1 MFEAIIRMRKLI
13 KPYGSDELLAPF
25 TEIGVNLADVEQIPK
40 FLLNDS
46 AIANVVMLGSGYFN
60 PLQGFMNKTEALSVC
75 DEFRTLNGL
84 FWPIPVLNITREM
97 PDFKIGEKVA
107 LLDSSQ
113 DHNPCIAIMNI
124 SDVEFLSD
132 QDLNYFC
139 IRIFGTN
146 DCNHPGVN
154 KFKKLGNY
162 LVSGSIEVSQLST
175 FPMDH
180 PDTFRTASQLR
191 EIITDLGWRKIVAF
205 QTRNPMHRAHEEVCR
220 IACERI
226 NADGLIIHM
235 LLGKLKEGDI
245 PAKTRDECIRTMVA
259 SYFHDLPVLISGYG
273 FDMLYAGPREAL
285 LHAIVR
291 QNLGATH
298 LIIGR
303 DHAGIGNFYGEF
315 EAQEIFD
322 EWHDVSELQIKIFKA
337 DHAAYSKKLEKVV
350 MLNEV
355 DNHKAVDFVT
365 LSGTKLREL
374 LANGQRPPAEVV
386 RPEVAEILIDFYK
399 LNK

>member
-1 MFEAIIRMRKLI
+1 MSKLI
-13 KPYGSDELLAPF
+13 KPYGSDELLTPF
-25 TEIGVNLADVEQIPK
+25 NEIGVNLADVEQMPK

-75 DEFRTLNGL
+75 DELRTLNGL

-113 DHNPCIAIMNI
+113 YHNPCIAIMNI

-139 IRIFGTN
+139 MRIFGTN

-322 EWHDVSELQIKIFKA
+322 EWHDVSELQIQIFKA

-355 DNHKAVDFVT
+355 DNHQAVDFVT

-374 LANGQRPPAEVV
+374 LANGQLPPAEVV

>member
-1 MFEAIIRMRKLI
+1 MSKLI
-13 KPYGSDELLAPF
+13 KPYGSDELLSPF
-25 TEIGVNLADVEQIPK
+25 NEIGVNLADVEQMPK

-322 EWHDVSELQIKIFKA
+322 EWHDVSELQIQIFKA

-355 DNHKAVDFVT
+355 DNHQVVDFVT

-374 LANGQRPPAEVV
+374 LANGQLPPAEVV

>member
-1 MFEAIIRMRKLI
+1 MSKLI

-25 TEIGVNLADVEQIPK
+25 NEISVNLADVEQIPK

-75 DEFRTLNGL
+75 DELRTLNGL

-191 EIITDLGWRKIVAF
+191 EIITDRGWRKIVAF

-322 EWHDVSELQIKIFKA
+322 EWHDVSELQIQIFKA

-355 DNHKAVDFVT
+355 DNHQAVDFVT

-374 LANGQRPPAEVV
+374 LANGQLPPAEVV

>member
-1 MFEAIIRMRKLI
+1 MSKLI
-13 KPYGSDELLAPF
+13 KPYGSDELLTPF
-25 TEIGVNLADVEQIPK
+25 NEIGVNLADVEQMPK

-75 DEFRTLNGL
+75 DELRTLNGL

-162 LVSGSIEVSQLST
+162 LVSGSIKVSQLST

-322 EWHDVSELQIKIFKA
+322 KWHDVSELQIQIFKA

-374 LANGQRPPAEVV
+374 LANGQLPPAEVV

>member
-1 MFEAIIRMRKLI
+1 MSKLI
-13 KPYGSDELLAPF
+13 KPYGSDELLTPF
-25 TEIGVNLADVEQIPK
+25 KEIGVNLADVEQMPK

-322 EWHDVSELQIKIFKA
+322 KWHDVSELQIQIFKA

-374 LANGQRPPAEVV
+374 LANGQLPPAEVV

>member
-1 MFEAIIRMRKLI
+1 MSKLI
-13 KPYGSDELLAPF
+13 KPYGSDQLLAPF
-25 TEIGVNLADVEQIPK
+25 NEMGVNLADVEQIPK
-40 FLLNDS
+40 FLLNDA

-139 IRIFGTN
+139 MRIFGTN

-322 EWHDVSELQIKIFKA
+322 EWHDVSELQIQIFRA

-355 DNHKAVDFVT
+355 DNHQVVDFVT

-374 LANGQRPPAEVV
+374 LANGQLPPAEVV

>member
-1 MFEAIIRMRKLI
+1 MSKLI
-13 KPYGSDELLAPF
+13 KPYGSNELLTPF
-25 TEIGVNLADVEQIPK
+25 KEIGVNLADVEQMPK

-60 PLQGFMNKTEALSVC
+60 PLQGFMNKTEAISVC
-75 DEFRTLNGL
+75 DELRTLNGL

-139 IRIFGTN
+139 MRIFGTN

-374 LANGQRPPAEVV
+374 LANGQLPPAEVV

>member
-1 MFEAIIRMRKLI
+1 MSKLI
-13 KPYGSDELLAPF
+13 KPYGSDELLTPF
-25 TEIGVNLADVEQIPK
+25 KEIGVNLADVEQMPK

-97 PDFKIGEKVA
+97 PDFKIGEKVV

-139 IRIFGTN
+139 MRIFGTN

-175 FPMDH
+175 FPLDH

-322 EWHDVSELQIKIFKA
+322 KWHDVSELQIQIFKA

-355 DNHKAVDFVT
+355 DNHQAVDFVT

-374 LANGQRPPAEVV
+374 LANGQLPPAEVV

>member
-1 MFEAIIRMRKLI
+1 MSKLI
-13 KPYGSDELLAPF
+13 KPYGSDELLTPF
-25 TEIGVNLADVEQIPK
+25 NEIGVNLADVEQMPK

-139 IRIFGTN
+139 MRIFGTN

-322 EWHDVSELQIKIFKA
+322 KWHDVSELQIQIFKA

-355 DNHKAVDFVT
+355 DNHQAVDFVT

-374 LANGQRPPAEVV
+374 LANGQLPPAEVV

>member
-1 MFEAIIRMRKLI
+1 MSKLI
-13 KPYGSDELLAPF
+13 KPYGSDELLASF
-25 TEIGVNLADVEQIPK
+25 NEIGVNLADVEQIPK

-139 IRIFGTN
+139 MRIFGTN

-374 LANGQRPPAEVV
+374 LANGQLPPAEVV

>member
-1 MFEAIIRMRKLI
+1 MSKLI
-13 KPYGSDELLAPF
+13 KPYGSDELLTPF
-25 TEIGVNLADVEQIPK
+25 NEIGVNLADVEQIPK

-245 PAKTRDECIRTMVA
+245 PAKTRDERIRTMVA

-350 MLNEV
+350 MLSEV

>member
-1 MFEAIIRMRKLI
+1 MSKLI
-13 KPYGSDELLAPF
+13 KPYGSDELLSPF
-25 TEIGVNLADVEQIPK
+25 NEIGVNLADVEQMQK

-46 AIANVVMLGSGYFN
+46 AIANVIMLGSGYFN

-75 DEFRTLNGL
+75 DELRTLNGL

-113 DHNPCIAIMNI
+113 YHNPCIAIMNI

-139 IRIFGTN
+139 MRIFGTN

-322 EWHDVSELQIKIFKA
+322 EWHDVSELQIQIFKA

-355 DNHKAVDFVT
+355 DNHQAVDFVT

-374 LANGQRPPAEVV
+374 LANGQLPPVEVV

>member
-1 MFEAIIRMRKLI
+1 MSKLI
-13 KPYGSDELLAPF
+13 KPYGSDELLTPF
-25 TEIGVNLADVEQIPK
+25 KKIGVNLADVEQMPK

-60 PLQGFMNKTEALSVC
+60 PLQGFMNKTEAISVC
-75 DEFRTLNGL
+75 DELRTLNGL

-322 EWHDVSELQIKIFKA
+322 KWHDVSELQIQIFKA

-355 DNHKAVDFVT
+355 DNHQAVDFVT

-374 LANGQRPPAEVV
+374 LANGQLPPAEVV

>member
-1 MFEAIIRMRKLI
+1 MSKLI
-13 KPYGSDELLAPF
+13 KPYGSDQLLAPF
-25 TEIGVNLADVEQIPK
+25 NEIGVNLADVEQIPK

-139 IRIFGTN
+139 IRIFGTD

-374 LANGQRPPAEVV
+374 LANGQLPPAEVV

>member
-1 MFEAIIRMRKLI
+1 MSKLI
-13 KPYGSDELLAPF
+13 KPYGSNEMLTPF
-25 TEIGVNLADVEQIPK
+25 KEIGVNLADVEQMPK

-60 PLQGFMNKTEALSVC
+60 PLQGFMNKTEAISVC
-75 DEFRTLNGL
+75 DELRTLNGL

-139 IRIFGTN
+139 MRIFGTN

-322 EWHDVSELQIKIFKA
+322 KWHDVSELQIQIFKA

-355 DNHKAVDFVT
+355 DNHQAVDFVT

-374 LANGQRPPAEVV
+374 LANGQLPPAEVV

>member
-1 MFEAIIRMRKLI
+1 MSKLI

-25 TEIGVNLADVEQIPK
+25 NEIGVNLADVEQMPK

-60 PLQGFMNKTEALSVC
+60 PLQGFMNKTEAISVC
-75 DEFRTLNGL
+75 DELRTLNGL

-139 IRIFGTN
+139 MRIFGTN

-355 DNHKAVDFVT
+355 DNHQAVDFVT

-374 LANGQRPPAEVV
+374 LANGQLPPAEVV

>member
-1 MFEAIIRMRKLI
+1 MSKLI
-13 KPYGSDELLAPF
+13 KPYGSNELLTPF
-25 TEIGVNLADVEQIPK
+25 KEIGVNLADVEQMPK

-139 IRIFGTN
+139 MRIFGTN

-322 EWHDVSELQIKIFKA
+322 EWHDVSELQIQIFRA

-374 LANGQRPPAEVV
+374 LANGQLPPAEVV

>member
-1 MFEAIIRMRKLI
+1 MSKLI
-13 KPYGSDELLAPF
+13 KPYGSDELLSPF
-25 TEIGVNLADVEQIPK
+25 NEIGVNLADVEQIPK

-139 IRIFGTN
+139 MRIFGTN

>member
-1 MFEAIIRMRKLI
+1 MSELI
-13 KPYGSDELLAPF
+13 KPYGSDELLTPF
-25 TEIGVNLADVEQIPK
+25 NEIGVNLADVEQIPK

-139 IRIFGTN
+139 MRIFGTN

-374 LANGQRPPAEVV
+374 LANGQLPPAEVV

>member
-1 MFEAIIRMRKLI
+1 MSKLI

-25 TEIGVNLADVEQIPK
+25 NEIGVNLADVEQIPK

-75 DEFRTLNGL
+75 DEFCTLNGL

-355 DNHKAVDFVT
+355 DNHQVVDFVT

-374 LANGQRPPAEVV
+374 LANGQLPPAEVV

>member
-1 MFEAIIRMRKLI
+1 MSKLI
-13 KPYGSDELLAPF
+13 KPYGSNELLTPIK
-25 TEIGVNLADVEQIPK
+25 EIGVNLADVEQMPK

-132 QDLNYFC
+132 QDLDYFC
-139 IRIFGTN
+139 MRIFGTN

-322 EWHDVSELQIKIFKA
+322 KWHDVSELQIQIFKA

-355 DNHKAVDFVT
+355 DNHQAVDFVT

-374 LANGQRPPAEVV
+374 LANGQLPPAEVV

>member
-1 MFEAIIRMRKLI
+1 MSKLI
-13 KPYGSDELLAPF
+13 KPYGSDELLTPF
-25 TEIGVNLADVEQIPK
+25 NEIGVNLADVEQMPK

-322 EWHDVSELQIKIFKA
+322 KWHDVSELQIQIFKA

-355 DNHKAVDFVT
+355 DNHQAVDFVT

-374 LANGQRPPAEVV
+374 LANGQLPPAEVV

>member
-1 MFEAIIRMRKLI
+1 MSKLI
-13 KPYGSDELLAPF
+13 KPYGSDELLTPF
-25 TEIGVNLADVEQIPK
+25 NEIGVNLADVEQMPK

-75 DEFRTLNGL
+75 DELRTLNRL

-139 IRIFGTN
+139 MRIFGTN

-154 KFKKLGNY
+154 NFKKLGNY
-162 LVSGSIEVSQLST
+162 LVSGSVEVSQLST

-180 PDTFRTASQLR
+180 PATFRTASQLR

-322 EWHDVSELQIKIFKA
+322 EWHDVSELQIQIFRA

-374 LANGQRPPAEVV
+374 LANGQLPPAEVV

>member
-1 MFEAIIRMRKLI
+1 MSKLI
-13 KPYGSDELLAPF
+13 KPYGSDELLTPF
-25 TEIGVNLADVEQIPK
+25 NEIGVNLADVEQIPK

-322 EWHDVSELQIKIFKA
+322 EWHDVSELQIQIFKA

-355 DNHKAVDFVT
+355 DNHQAVDFVT

-374 LANGQRPPAEVV
+374 LANGQLPPGEVV

>member
-1 MFEAIIRMRKLI
+1 MSKLI
-13 KPYGSDELLAPF
+13 KPYGSDQLLAPF
-25 TEIGVNLADVEQIPK
+25 NEIGGNLADVEQIPK

-235 LLGKLKEGDI
+235 LLGKLKQGDI

-355 DNHKAVDFVT
+355 DNHKTIDFVT

-374 LANGQRPPAEVV
+374 LANGQLPPAEVV

>member
-1 MFEAIIRMRKLI
+1 MSKLI
-13 KPYGSDELLAPF
+13 KPYGSDELLTPF
-25 TEIGVNLADVEQIPK
+25 NEIGLNLPDVEQIPK

-139 IRIFGTN
+139 MRIFGTN

-235 LLGKLKEGDI
+235 LLGKLKQGDI

-322 EWHDVSELQIKIFKA
+322 EWHDVSELQIQIFKA

-355 DNHKAVDFVT
+355 DNHKAVDYVT

-374 LANGQRPPAEVV
+374 LANGQLPPAEVV

>member
-1 MFEAIIRMRKLI
+1 MSKLI
-13 KPYGSDELLAPF
+13 KPYGSDELRTPF
-25 TEIGVNLADVEQIPK
+25 NAIGVNLADVEQMPK

-60 PLQGFMNKTEALSVC
+60 PLQGFMNKTEAISVC
-75 DEFRTLNGL
+75 DELRTLNGL

-139 IRIFGTN
+139 MRIFGTN

-322 EWHDVSELQIKIFKA
+322 KWHDVSELQIQIFKA

-355 DNHKAVDFVT
+355 DNHQAVDFVT

-374 LANGQRPPAEVV
+374 LANGQLPPAEVV

>member
-1 MFEAIIRMRKLI
+1 MSKLI

-25 TEIGVNLADVEQIPK
+25 NETGVNLADVEQIPK

-75 DEFRTLNGL
+75 DELRTLNGL

-322 EWHDVSELQIKIFKA
+322 KWHDVSELQIQIFKA

-374 LANGQRPPAEVV
+374 LANGQLPPAEVV

>member
-1 MFEAIIRMRKLI
+1 MSKLI
-13 KPYGSDELLAPF
+13 KPYGSDQLLAPF
-25 TEIGVNLADVEQIPK
+25 NEIGGNLADVEQIPK

-84 FWPIPVLNITREM
+84 FWPIPVLNITREL

-322 EWHDVSELQIKIFKA
+322 EWHDVSELQIQIFKA

-355 DNHKAVDFVT
+355 DNHQVVDFVT

>member
-1 MFEAIIRMRKLI
+1 MSKLI
-13 KPYGSDELLAPF
+13 KPYGSDQLLAPF
-25 TEIGVNLADVEQIPK
+25 NEIGVNLADVEQMPK

-60 PLQGFMNKTEALSVC
+60 PLQGFMNKTEAISVC
-75 DEFRTLNGL
+75 DELRTLNGL

-322 EWHDVSELQIKIFKA
+322 KWHDVSELQIQIFKA

-355 DNHKAVDFVT
+355 DNHQAVDFVT

-374 LANGQRPPAEVV
+374 LANGQLPPAEVV

>member
-1 MFEAIIRMRKLI
+1 MSKLI
-13 KPYGSDELLAPF
+13 KPYGSNELLTPF
-25 TEIGVNLADVEQIPK
+25 KEIGVNLADVEQMPK

-60 PLQGFMNKTEALSVC
+60 PLQGFMNKTEAISVC
-75 DEFRTLNGL
+75 DELRTSNGL

-139 IRIFGTN
+139 MRIFGTN

-322 EWHDVSELQIKIFKA
+322 KWHDVSELQIQIFKA

-355 DNHKAVDFVT
+355 DNHQAVDFVT

-374 LANGQRPPAEVV
+374 LANGQLPPAEVV

>member
-1 MFEAIIRMRKLI
+1 MSKLI
-13 KPYGSDELLAPF
+13 KPYGSNELFTPF
-25 TEIGVNLADVEQIPK
+25 KEIGVNLADVEQMPK

-60 PLQGFMNKTEALSVC
+60 PLQGFMNKTEAISVC
-75 DEFRTLNGL
+75 DELRTLNGL

-139 IRIFGTN
+139 MRIFGTN

-322 EWHDVSELQIKIFKA
+322 KWHDVSELQIQIFKA

-355 DNHKAVDFVT
+355 DNHQVVDFVT

-374 LANGQRPPAEVV
+374 LANGQLPPAEVV

>member
-1 MFEAIIRMRKLI
+1 MSKLI
-13 KPYGSDELLAPF
+13 KPYGSDELLTPF
-25 TEIGVNLADVEQIPK
+25 NEIGVNLADVEQMPK

-75 DEFRTLNGL
+75 DELRTLNGL

-139 IRIFGTN
+139 MRIFGTN

-303 DHAGIGNFYGEF
+303 DHAGIGNFYDEF

-322 EWHDVSELQIKIFKA
+322 EWHDVSELQIQIFKA

-355 DNHKAVDFVT
+355 DNHQAVDFVT

-374 LANGQRPPAEVV
+374 LANGQLPPAEVV

>member
-1 MFEAIIRMRKLI
+1 MSKLI

-25 TEIGVNLADVEQIPK
+25 NEIGVNLADVEQMPK

-75 DEFRTLNGL
+75 DELRTLNGL

-322 EWHDVSELQIKIFKA
+322 KWHDVSELQIQIFKA

-374 LANGQRPPAEVV
+374 LANGQLPPAEVV

>member
-1 MFEAIIRMRKLI
+1 MSKLI
-13 KPYGSDELLAPF
+13 KPYGSDELLTPF
-25 TEIGVNLADVEQIPK
+25 NEIGVNLADVEQIPK

-139 IRIFGTN
+139 MRIFGTN

-162 LVSGSIEVSQLST
+162 LVSGNIEVSQVST

-322 EWHDVSELQIKIFKA
+322 EWHDVSELQIQIFKA

-374 LANGQRPPAEVV
+374 LANGQLPPAEVV

>member
-1 MFEAIIRMRKLI
+1 MSKLI
-13 KPYGSDELLAPF
+13 KPYGSDQLLAPF
-25 TEIGVNLADVEQIPK
+25 NEMGVNLADVEQMPK

-107 LLDSSQ
+107 LFDSSQ

-139 IRIFGTN
+139 IRIFRTN

-374 LANGQRPPAEVV
+374 LANGQLPPAEVV

>member
-1 MFEAIIRMRKLI
+1 MSKLI
-13 KPYGSDELLAPF
+13 KPYGSDELLTSF
-25 TEIGVNLADVEQIPK
+25 KEIGVNLADVEQMPK

-75 DEFRTLNGL
+75 DELRTLNGL

-139 IRIFGTN
+139 MRIFGTN

-322 EWHDVSELQIKIFKA
+322 KWHDVSELQIQIFKA

-355 DNHKAVDFVT
+355 DNHQAVDFVT

-374 LANGQRPPAEVV
+374 LANGQLPPAEVV

>member
-1 MFEAIIRMRKLI
+1 MSKLI

-25 TEIGVNLADVEQIPK
+25 NEIGVNLADVEQIPK

-322 EWHDVSELQIKIFKA
+322 KWHDVSELQIQIFKA

-374 LANGQRPPAEVV
+374 LANGQLPPAEVV

>member
-1 MFEAIIRMRKLI
+1 MSKLI
-13 KPYGSDELLAPF
+13 KPYGSDELLTPF
-25 TEIGVNLADVEQIPK
+25 NEIGVNLADVEQMPK

-75 DEFRTLNGL
+75 DELRTLNGL

-139 IRIFGTN
+139 MRIFGTN

-322 EWHDVSELQIKIFKA
+322 EWHDVSELQIQIFKA

-355 DNHKAVDFVT
+355 DNHQAVDFVT

-374 LANGQRPPAEVV
+374 LANGQLPPAEVV

>member
-1 MFEAIIRMRKLI
+1 MSKLI
-13 KPYGSDELLAPF
+13 KPYGSDQLLAPF
-25 TEIGVNLADVEQIPK
+25 NEMGVNLADVEQMPK

-60 PLQGFMNKTEALSVC
+60 PLQGFMNKTEAISVC
-75 DEFRTLNGL
+75 DELRTLNGL

-154 KFKKLGNY
+154 KFKQLGNY

-245 PAKTRDECIRTMVA
+245 PAKIRDECIRTMVA

-374 LANGQRPPAEVV
+374 LANGQLPPAEVV